1 MAVVLSHMGRPGD
14 SQDDWVSFAGELAK
28 NGYQA
33 LTYERGAFGDVWQ
46 DVLGAAD
53 YLRDNGAETVIAA
66 GASLGAMA
74 SLYAAERPRSGLN
87 GVIWL
92 AGVLQNRGYH
102 FQATDVSK
110 IACPI
115 LFISGDE
122 DTYGA
127 AGAARQL
134 HDWTTVPSDLLI
146 LRSTQH
152 GTDILAEGGSNATRL
167 VNAMLSF
174 IRQVVSESMR
184 TC

>member
-1 MAVVLSHMGRPGD
+1 MGRPRD

-33 LTYERGAFGDVWQ
+33 LTYERGAFGDAWQ

-53 YLRDNGAETVIAA
+53 YLRDDGAETVIAA

-92 AGVLQNRGYH
+92 AGVLQNRSYH

-115 LFISGDE
+115 LLISGVE

-134 HDWTTVPSDLLI
+134 RDWTTAPGDLLI
-146 LRSTQH
+146 LRSTRH

-167 VNAMLSF
+167 VKAMLNF
-174 IRQVVSESMR
+174 IKQVV
-184 TC
+184 